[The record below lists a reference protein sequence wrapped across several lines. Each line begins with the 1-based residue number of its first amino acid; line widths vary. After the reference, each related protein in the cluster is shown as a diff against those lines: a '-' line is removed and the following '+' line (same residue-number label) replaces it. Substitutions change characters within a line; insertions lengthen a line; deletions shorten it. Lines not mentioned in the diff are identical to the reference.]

1 VVQARRTPSDAVIA
15 TPAVHENRAL
25 TGGEAARERLEFAE
39 CRLVQIRSEKMIKS
53 ELLKD
58 KGVLVVS
65 PVGRLE
71 ASDFEH
77 LAEEIDPYIEQNGR
91 LHGLMVYTEF
101 FPGWADFAALISHL
115 KFVRNHQSK
124 IEKVAAV
131 SDSGFLRVIP
141 SVVRHFVK
149 AEVKHFEYHDKDKA
163 VEWLASG

>member
-1 VVQARRTPSDAVIA
+1 
-15 TPAVHENRAL
+15 
-25 TGGEAARERLEFAE
+25 
-39 CRLVQIRSEKMIKS
+39 MIKS

-65 PVGRLE
+65 PVGLLA

-91 LHGLMVYTEF
+91 LHGLMVRTEF

-131 SDSGFLRVIP
+131 SDSGFLRILP
-141 SVVRHFVK
+141 SVAGHFVK
-149 AEVKHFEYHDKDKA
+149 AEVKHFGYHDKDKA
-163 VEWLASG
+163 LEWLVSR

>member
-1 VVQARRTPSDAVIA
+1 
-15 TPAVHENRAL
+15 
-25 TGGEAARERLEFAE
+25 
-39 CRLVQIRSEKMIKS
+39 MIKS

-71 ASDFEH
+71 ASDFKH

-131 SDSGFLRVIP
+131 SDSGFLSRL
-141 SVVRHFVK
+141 R
-149 AEVKHFEYHDKDKA
+149 AECLELVSRLIKQEP
-163 VEWLASG
+163 E